1 MQIISMSSRDIDKY
15 EVISRLIRKEIK
27 QGKAAELLKLSVRQ
41 VKRLKKRVKRD
52 GAKGLVHALRGKP
65 GNRRLP
71 EEESKK
77 IEELIR
83 TNYVDFS
90 STFATEKLREE
101 HSITRDPKTIRD
113 IMIRAKVWSPVKGR
127 KKTDILSWRP
137 RRFSFGE
144 LEQFD
149 GSYHAWLEDRFTDEY
164 GSHEL
169 CLLAAIDDATGKIT
183 HAQFAA
189 SEGVFPVFG
198 FWWKYLETHG
208 KPRDIYLDRFSTYRM
223 NPKVLAEQPELQT
236 QFQRAMKELSIGII
250 IAHTPQAKG
259 RVERLF
265 KTLQDRLVKE
275 LRLAGI
281 TTVEAA
287 NEFLQNVFLPK
298 FNEQFSVTPQ
308 DGNDLHRTLSKKE
321 QLSLEAVFSI
331 QHTRV
336 IRNDF
341 TLSYENDWYQI
352 RETKG
357 LNPRPKEVVTTEAR
371 LDGTM
376 MFRLRGKYLNTEKL
390 PMRPVRISKR
400 VGLTSPLSYKRSTP
414 RKPAA
419 DHPWRTRMRADA
431 RLKQKI

>member
-1 MQIISMSSRDIDKY
+1 MSSRDIDRH
-15 EVISRLIRKEIK
+15 EVIRRLIRKEIK

-90 STFATEKLREE
+90 STFAAEKLREE

-137 RRFSFGE
+137 RRSSFGE

-236 QFQRAMKELSIGII
+236 QFQRAMKELGIGII

-357 LNPRPKEVVTTEAR
+357 LNPRPKEVVTAEAR

-390 PMRPVRISKR
+390 PMRPVRVSKN
-400 VGLTSPLSYKRSTP
+400 VGQTSPLSSKPSTS

>member
-1 MQIISMSSRDIDKY
+1 MQIISMSSRDIDRY
-15 EVISRLIRKEIK
+15 EVIGRLIRKEIK

-41 VKRLKKRVKRD
+41 VKRLKKKVRRD
-52 GAKGLVHALRGKP
+52 GAQGLVHALRGKP

-77 IEELIR
+77 IEEIIR
-83 TNYVDFS
+83 SNYADFS
-90 STFATEKLREE
+90 PTFAAQKLREE
-101 HSITRDPKTIRD
+101 HGVDHDPKTVRD
-113 IMIRAKVWSPVKGR
+113 VMVRAKVWSPVKGR
-127 KKTDILSWRP
+127 KKVVLLSWRP
-137 RRFSFGE
+137 RRSSLGE

-149 GSYHAWLEDRFTDEY
+149 GSYHAWLEDRFTDAF

-169 CLLAAIDDATGKIT
+169 CLLASIDDATGRIT
-183 HAQFAA
+183 RAEFAA
-189 SEGVFPVFG
+189 HEGVFPVFA
-198 FWWKYLETHG
+198 FWRGYLETHG

-223 NPKVLAEQPELQT
+223 NSKVLAEQPELQT
-236 QFQRAMKELSIGII
+236 QFQRAMKELGIGLIT
-250 IAHTPQAKG
+250 AHTPQAKG

-265 KTLQDRLVKE
+265 QTLQDRLVKE

-281 TTVEAA
+281 TTVEGA

-298 FNEQFSVTPQ
+298 FNEQFSVAPA

-321 QLSLEAVFSI
+321 LNSLDAIFSV

-357 LNPRPKEVVTTEAR
+357 LNPRPKETVTTEAR

-376 MFRLRGKYLNTEKL
+376 AFCLRGKYLNTEKL
-390 PMRPVRISKR
+390 PVRPVCISKR
-400 VGLTSPLSYKRSTP
+400 VEPTVLVSHKRSIP
-414 RKPAA
+414 RKPAI
-419 DHPWRTRMRADA
+419 DHPWRMRMNADA
-431 RLKQKI
+431 RLKQKV